1 MRKSVI
7 VAAAAAASLLAGG
20 AAGALLFTPVQAGAQ
35 TTPPTTAKPSAPGV
49 PGTPRTRG
57 PNGPGRGGK
66 AEAVSDLSVAANA
79 IGIPETD
86 VTTAMKAGQSLAA
99 IAKAHTVDPQK
110 VIDALVADAKSE
122 LAAGVT
128 SGKLTQAQADQATPN
143 LTQRITDQ
151 VNGVR
156 GPGRAGPGGPFA
168 GRAPGFG
175 PLGPG
180 KGGGRLEA
188 VSDVSVAAKAI
199 GIPETDVTTAMK
211 AGQSLAAIAK
221 AHTVDPQ
228 KVIDA
233 LVADAKSE
241 LAAGVTSGKLTQ
253 AQADQATTNLTQQIT
268 DQVNGVGGHKG
279 R

>member
-20 AAGALLFTPVQAGAQ
+20 AAGALLLTPVQAGAQ
-35 TTPPTTAKPSAPGV
+35 TTPPTTAKPSAPEV
-49 PGTPRTRG
+49 PGTPGTHG
-57 PNGPGRGGK
+57 PGGPGRGGK
-66 AEAVSDLSVAANA
+66 AEAVSDLSVAA
-79 IGIPETD
+79 T
-86 VTTAMKAGQSLAA
+86 
-99 IAKAHTVDPQK
+99 
-110 VIDALVADAKSE
+110 
-122 LAAGVT
+122 
-128 SGKLTQAQADQATPN
+128 
-143 LTQRITDQ
+143 
-151 VNGVR
+151 
-156 GPGRAGPGGPFA
+156 
-168 GRAPGFG
+168 
-175 PLGPG
+175 
-180 KGGGRLEA
+180 
-188 VSDVSVAAKAI
+188 AI

-279 R
+279 H